1 MIKLDRYDAQK
12 LIEARKKINGIAEY
26 NYTSESNPLYRK
38 LCTIVNKID
47 RALKTELEPELKEEY
62 DLLGRL

>member
-12 LIEARKKINGIAEY
+12 LIEARNKINGVAEY
-26 NYTSESNPLYRK
+26 NYTSESNPMYRK

-47 RALKTELEPELKEEY
+47 RVLETELEPELQEEY
-62 DLLGRL
+62 NLLGKL

>member
-1 MIKLDRYDAQK
+1 MVKLDRYDAQK
-12 LIEARKKINGIAEY
+12 LIEARKEINGIAEY

-47 RALKTELEPELKEEY
+47 RVLETELDSELKEEY
-62 DLLGRL
+62 DRLGRL